1 MRILIVDGN
10 ASSTFGGAEKSM
22 SVFSEYLEKTG
33 NEVFLVC
40 EKFTDYAVQ
49 NERVEVINL
58 QPPNVQGVFS
68 YLKSVQKLVRFIKKS
83 KIDLLITHTI
93 HAFPMIRIVKSITG
107 IRTMVYFKWVHNQNS
122 IGSLNKWGLRSIKN
136 YVANNEMVGN
146 YWARH
151 LTPYTKIDY
160 ITDGILLNLSDSSL
174 VHDKENQNEILY
186 FGRIIESKGLHLLI
200 KALSM
205 LPEKYTLKVL
215 GVFNPKSANTK
226 EATYHSSIVRLVEE
240 LQLKERIFFEG
251 HVKNVNEFI
260 KNASL
265 VVVPSIVDDAQP
277 FSILESFALKCPAI
291 GTNRGGIPTI
301 FENDTFWYCEPN
313 ENAIFKKIEE
323 VLNTNSD
330 VLKSKTETMFNSII
344 RKYNVENTQKLLLDF
359 CETAVK

>member
-1 MRILIVDGN
+1 MKILIVDGN

-22 SVFSEYLEKTG
+22 SVFSEYLEKSG

-49 NERVEVINL
+49 YERVEVINL

-68 YLKSVQKLVRFIKKS
+68 YLKSVEKLVRFIKKN
-83 KIDLLITHTI
+83 KVDLLITHTI
-93 HAFPMIRIVKSITG
+93 HAFPMIRIVKYITG
-107 IRTMVYFKWVHNQNS
+107 IRTMVYFKWVYNKNS
-122 IGSLNKWGLRSIKN
+122 IGSLNKWGLRGIKN
-136 YVANNEMVGN
+136 YVANNEMVGS

-151 LTPYTKIDY
+151 LPPTTKLDY
-160 ITDGILLNLSDSSL
+160 VADGILLNLSDSSL
-174 VHDKENQNEILY
+174 VYDKENKNQILY
-186 FGRIIESKGLHLLI
+186 FGRIIEGKGLHLLI

-205 LPEKYTLKVL
+205 LPEKYALKVL
-215 GVFNPKSANTK
+215 GAFNPKSANTM

-240 LQLKERIFFEG
+240 LQLKERVFFEG

-313 ENAIFKKIEE
+313 ANAIFKKIEE
-323 VLNTNSD
+323 VLNTDSD
-330 VLKSKTETMFNSII
+330 VLKNKTETVFNSIL
-344 RKYNVENTQKLLLDF
+344 RRYNSENTQKLLLDF